1 MAQGSPSALVPAPPP
16 VAEPPKP
23 KPKDEVNLKNERIAK
38 QSEGLAETKKEQL
51 IKKQQEKIDKLT
63 MADGNVFYGVIYKET
78 EETVFLYSV
87 LGNLELDKSN
97 IQTREKVAG
106 KKALK

>member
-1 MAQGSPSALVPAPPP
+1 MV
-16 VAEPPKP
+16 
-23 KPKDEVNLKNERIAK
+23 
-38 QSEGLAETKKEQL
+38 
-51 IKKQQEKIDKLT
+51 
-63 MADGNVFYGVIYKET
+63 DGNVFYGVVYKET